1 MIRENDELF
10 FVFEYMEGN
19 LYELMKKRDRHFP
32 ESNIRNI
39 MYQIF
44 QGARFIR
51 YVTNTKTN
59 YIYFVLYVL
68 VTIFAFLLLMVFI
81 LYLFVTTNL
90 IFLWKRVSFCISNGI
105 CHYFLKGKSVFFI
118 CMYIVGR

>member
-68 VTIFAFLLLMVFI
+68 VTIFAFSSLMVFI

-90 IFLWKRVSFCISNGI
+90 IFL
-105 CHYFLKGKSVFFI
+105 
-118 CMYIVGR
+118 

>member
-32 ESNIRNI
+32 ESHIRNI

-44 QGARFIR
+44 QG
-51 YVTNTKTN
+51 
-59 YIYFVLYVL
+59 LYVRTCVRTYVKIIYSNL
-68 VTIFAFLLLMVFI
+68 NIFSLIIFVI
-81 LYLFVTTNL
+81 VIIIVTTT
-90 IFLWKRVSFCISNGI
+90 V
-105 CHYFLKGKSVFFI
+105 HTVFSI
-118 CMYIVGR
+118 

>member
-32 ESNIRNI
+32 ESHIRNI

-44 QGARFIR
+44 QGV
-51 YVTNTKTN
+51 YVRT
-59 YIYFVLYVL
+59 LQ
-68 VTIFAFLLLMVFI
+68 
-81 LYLFVTTNL
+81 
-90 IFLWKRVSFCISNGI
+90 
-105 CHYFLKGKSVFFI
+105 
-118 CMYIVGR
+118 

>member
-32 ESNIRNI
+32 ESHIRNI

-44 QGARFIR
+44 QG
-51 YVTNTKTN
+51 
-59 YIYFVLYVL
+59 LYVRTCVRTYVKMIYSNL
-68 VTIFAFLLLMVFI
+68 TIFSLIIFFI
-81 LYLFVTTNL
+81 VIIIVTTT
-90 IFLWKRVSFCISNGI
+90 V
-105 CHYFLKGKSVFFI
+105 HTVFSI
-118 CMYIVGR
+118 